1 MVVEEVAE
9 AVFRQDAPFDVN
21 EGGGAREN
29 VQHHDSLPFHE
40 TFLDGGWFYF
50 CDNPPKSCLHER

>member
-1 MVVEEVAE
+1 MVVEVVAE

-21 EGGGAREN
+21 KRGAREN

-40 TFLDGGWFYF
+40 TFLDGGLFHF
-50 CDNPPKSCLHER
+50 CDNPPKIVLA